1 MYVSEEVK
9 MTDAIVGKTI
19 TGILFGENYLTL
31 ETKEGDIFLGVEG
44 DCCSRSYFFD
54 FYGVENLLRSK
65 VIRFE
70 PVSLSPGDVGY
81 HEATYDVSEVE
92 DDYYGNYVQVYGYRF
107 ITEHPLFGEL
117 TSVLSFRNES
127 NGYYGGWM
135 LLVPETAVNK
145 LLQER
150 LTTDKIG

>member
-1 MYVSEEVK
+1 MYVSDEKKIEN
-9 MTDAIVGKTI
+9 AIVGKTI
-19 TGILFGENYLTL
+19 TGILFSEDFLTL
-31 ETKEGDIFLGVEG
+31 ETKDGDIFLGVVG

-70 PVSLSPGDVGY
+70 PVALSPGDVGY
-81 HEATYDVSEVE
+81 HEETYDVSAVE
-92 DDYYGNYVQVYGYRF
+92 DDYIGNYVQVYGYRF

-135 LLVPETAVNK
+135 SLSPAIDKTK
-145 LLQER
+145 LER
-150 LTTDKIG
+150 LTADKIG

>member
-1 MYVSEEVK
+1 MYISEETK
-9 MTDAIVGKTI
+9 MVEAIAGKTI
-19 TGILFGENYLTL
+19 TSILFSEDFLTL
-31 ETKEGDIFLGVEG
+31 ETTEGDIHLVVEG

-54 FYGVENLLRSK
+54 FYGVVNLLRSK

-70 PVSLSPGDVGY
+70 PVALSPGDVGY
-81 HEATYDVSEVE
+81 HEETYDVSEVK
-92 DDYYGNYVQVYGYRF
+92 DDWIGNYVQVFGYGF

-135 LLVPETAVNK
+135 TLAKRANK
-145 LLQER
+145 DRQER
-150 LTTDKIG
+150 LTADKIG